1 MGFLSGLAL
10 VLLTLFGYSSGR
22 VLFAANRKVNPG
34 AFDILI
40 TIFLGIIA
48 LWARSYLG
56 RWITIPLFIL
66 IGLVAGVLTTLILLS
81 TYPLDRKPSPE
92 SSESGTFFWKIRR
105 STNSFF
111 TRTGNFQSRIL
122 LSWFY
127 FIILM
132 PFGILVRL
140 TSDPLAIQKGKRDS
154 YWKSVAEKSD
164 SLESARRQF

>member
-1 MGFLSGLAL
+1 MGFFSGLAI
-10 VLLTLFGYSSGR
+10 VLLTLFGYSGGR
-22 VLFAANRKVNPG
+22 VLFAANRKVNAG
-34 AFDILI
+34 VFDILF

-48 LWARSYLG
+48 LLARSFLG

-66 IGLVAGVLTTLILLS
+66 IGLTAGVLSTLILMS
-81 TYPLDRKPSPE
+81 SYPLERKISPE
-92 SSESGTFFWKIRR
+92 SAESGSLFGKFRKSLTR
-105 STNSFF
+105 FF

-140 TSDPLAIQKGKRDS
+140 TSDPLAIRKGKRES
-154 YWKSVAEKSD
+154 YWKLVLEKSD
-164 SLESARRQF
+164 SLESARRQ

>member
-22 VLFAANRKVNPG
+22 MLFAANRKVNLG
-34 AFDILI
+34 AFDILL
-40 TIFLGIIA
+40 TTFLGIVA

-56 RWITIPLFIL
+56 RWITIPVFIV
-66 IGLVAGVLTTLILLS
+66 IGLLAGVLTTIILMS
-81 TYPLDRKPSPE
+81 TYPLERKTTSEP
-92 SSESGTFFWKIRR
+92 SESDALFGKIRK
-105 STNSFF
+105 SLKSFF

-140 TSDPLAIQKGKRDS
+140 TSDPLAIQKGKRES
-154 YWKSVAEKSD
+154 YWKLGSDKPD

>member
-1 MGFLSGLAL
+1 MGFFSGLAI
-10 VLLTLFGYSSGR
+10 VLLTLFGYSGGR

-34 AFDILI
+34 VFDILF
-40 TIFLGIIA
+40 TILLGIIA

-56 RWITIPLFIL
+56 RWVTIPLFIF
-66 IGLVAGVLTTLILLS
+66 IGLVAGVLTTLILRS
-81 TYPLDRKPSPE
+81 TYPVERKASPE
-92 SSESGTFFWKIRR
+92 SPGSGSLLGRVRKSIKNFL
-105 STNSFF
+105 

-140 TSDPLAIQKGKRDS
+140 TSDPLAIDKNKHES
-154 YWKSVAEKSD
+154 YWKLVPEKSD

>member
-22 VLFAANRKVNPG
+22 VLFTANRKVNPG
-34 AFDILI
+34 AFDIFI

-48 LWARSYLG
+48 LLARNYLG
-56 RWITIPLFIL
+56 RWITIPMFIL

-81 TYPLDRKPSPE
+81 TYPLDRKTPPE
-92 SSESGTFFWKIRR
+92 TSVSGGFFLKIRG
-105 STNSFF
+105 SLKVFF